1 MELNQK
7 LLFLYAFYAFCND
20 LAMAFQLFVSI
31 FWLKENINITAFEAK
46 QNGNKIEI
54 KKRSLNDLK
63 LLKVKKK

>member
-1 MELNQK
+1 
-7 LLFLYAFYAFCND
+7 
-20 LAMAFQLFVSI
+20 MAFQLFVSI
-31 FWLKENINITAFEAK
+31 FWLKENINITAFETK